1 MKNRAASFIACPSEK
16 KRGERER
23 EEQKQGEKSG
33 TMIKIADVESHFSK
47 GVSFGEFGTNVW
59 PRPSSKF
66 SIFTKIKSEFSH
78 WRWNFL
84 LPIHDL
90 SGAAG
95 VTHDEIQT
103 I

>member
-1 MKNRAASFIACPSEK
+1 M
-16 KRGERER
+16 
-23 EEQKQGEKSG
+23 
-33 TMIKIADVESHFSK
+33 MIKIADVESHFSK
-47 GVSFGEFGTNVW
+47 GVSFREFGTNFW
-59 PRPSSKF
+59 TRLSSKF
-66 SIFTKIKSEFSH
+66 SIFTKIKSEFSS
-78 WRWNFL
+78 WRWNVL